1 MYNAGANAY
10 NAYKNN
16 SVNYASKE
24 QLLLMLLDGAVKFTK
39 MARQAILDKD
49 IKKSHENL
57 VKTQDIFTELMI
69 TLDQNAGEWAV
80 NMYKIYDFIKERLF
94 QANLKKDVKVL
105 DEVMTLIE
113 EVRNTWQEAYEV
125 SKGKRLCK
133 CTKRA

>member
-1 MYNAGANAY
+1 MYNVGANAY

-24 QLLLMLLDGAVKFTK
+24 QLLLMLLDGAVKFAK

-69 TLDQNAGEWAV
+69 TIDQNAGEWAV
-80 NMYKIYDFIKERLF
+80 NMYRIYDFIKERLF
-94 QANLKKDVKVL
+94 EANIKKDINIL
-105 DEVMTLIE
+105 DEVMPLIE
-113 EVRNTWQEAYEV
+113 EVRNTWYEAYEV
-125 SKGKRLCK
+125 SKGKR
-133 CTKRA
+133 

>member
-24 QLLLMLLDGAVKFTK
+24 QLLLMLLDGAVKFAK

-80 NMYKIYDFIKERLF
+80 NMYKIYDFIKEKLF
-94 QANLKKDVKVL
+94 EANLKKDVKVL
-105 DEVMTLIE
+105 DEVMPLIE

-125 SKGKRLCK
+125 SKGKR
-133 CTKRA
+133 